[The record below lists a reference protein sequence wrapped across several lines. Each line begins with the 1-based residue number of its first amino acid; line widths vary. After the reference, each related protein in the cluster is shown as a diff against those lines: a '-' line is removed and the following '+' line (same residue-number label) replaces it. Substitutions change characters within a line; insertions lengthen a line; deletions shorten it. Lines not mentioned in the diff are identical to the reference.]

1 MSVNKD
7 LRWLRAPGLK
17 GPAKRFADFCK
28 TDIPEQS
35 KLDPKFDVE
44 LYSEAA
50 KLIIQKLQ
58 TPPFPENITRS
69 GQK

>member
-7 LRWLRAPGLK
+7 LRWLRTPGLK
-17 GPAKRFADFCK
+17 GPAKRFTEFCK
-28 TDIPEQS
+28 TDIPQQI
-35 KLDPKFDVE
+35 KLDPKFDVG

-58 TPPFPENITRS
+58 TPSSSEDTTRS